1 MMRSTSA
8 VRSIPVTVLFVVYMY
23 ILVKI
28 ILFKFGHVDL
38 MFLLRQAK
46 WELADLDRIQYRMN
60 MANLIPFQTISE
72 NLNSHSLY
80 DSIQFYGN
88 VGLFIPFGMFI
99 PFLMNGRRLGIWM
112 YGFVFVLSFA
122 LCLLLECTQ
131 LICSIGTFDVDDL
144 ILNTTGGMLG
154 CVLFHLLVQIVG
166 PDRAA
171 TAMS

>member
-1 MMRSTSA
+1 MRSIRA
-8 VRSIPVTVLFVVYMY
+8 MRSIPVTVLFAVYMY

-46 WELADLDRIQYRMN
+46 WSLADLDRIQYRLE
-60 MANLIPFQTISE
+60 MANLVPFQTITE

-88 VGLFIPFGMFI
+88 VALFIPFGMFI
-99 PFLMNGRRLGIWM
+99 PILMNSRKPGIWM
-112 YGFVFVLSFA
+112 YGFVFILSFA

-131 LICSIGTFDVDDL
+131 LICRIGMFDVDDL
-144 ILNTTGGMLG
+144 ILNTAGGMLG
-154 CVLFHLLVQIVG
+154 CVLFHLLVRIVG
-166 PDRAA
+166 ADKPA